1 MNSQIKH
8 LNFRFFYLLFFIF
21 SVVIAIVFIY
31 ISTKEIGKIEILAA
45 SDRVVH
51 YLRATLEGEKNSAL
65 SLAVAI
71 ASNQGLVSALE
82 DRNEDAGFEI
92 LSPLVA
98 NINTLG
104 SDKLLA
110 QIIADDLTVF
120 TRSWDNSFTG
130 MPLDLYREDLRKIVE
145 TKQQKAKV
153 SIEVGR
159 MLSLIAT
166 APIRKNRKVIGYLEI
181 IVLFDGL
188 VRKFREIG
196 AELIVLMDQK
206 MLDKAVLMKQNPTVD
221 EFVITNNNYNEKL
234 LSRLSKEKWRTLKS
248 ERVIKDEKYVYLLEP
263 IFNGEDMGVGYFLII
278 FDKELTRRYAD
289 ALSGSAFWIG
299 IGGRDIYDYVKH
311 NDYGGKLYK
320 SSYDRDILY
329 LKDLVDPKD
338 KEVFIAEA
346 RERLESYD
354 KDELIDLILEHD
366 GSKKIRGEIR

>member
-1 MNSQIKH
+1 M
-8 LNFRFFYLLFFIF
+8 LFR
-21 SVVIAIVFIY
+21 S
-31 ISTKEIGKIEILAA
+31 
-45 SDRVVH
+45 
-51 YLRATLEGEKNSAL
+51 
-65 SLAVAI
+65 
-71 ASNQGLVSALE
+71 
-82 DRNEDAGFEI
+82 
-92 LSPLVA
+92 
-98 NINTLG
+98 
-104 SDKLLA
+104 
-110 QIIADDLTVF
+110 
-120 TRSWDNSFTG
+120 
-130 MPLDLYREDLRKIVE
+130 
-145 TKQQKAKV
+145 
-153 SIEVGR
+153 
-159 MLSLIAT
+159 
-166 APIRKNRKVIGYLEI
+166 
-181 IVLFDGL
+181 
-188 VRKFREIG
+188 
-196 AELIVLMDQK
+196 
-206 MLDKAVLMKQNPTVD
+206 NPTVD